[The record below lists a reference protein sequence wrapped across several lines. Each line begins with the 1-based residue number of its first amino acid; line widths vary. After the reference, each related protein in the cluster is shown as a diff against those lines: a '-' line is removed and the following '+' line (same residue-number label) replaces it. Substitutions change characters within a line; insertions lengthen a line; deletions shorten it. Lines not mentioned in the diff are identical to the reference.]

1 MAQNYKIG
9 KVYTGKVTGIQTY
22 GAFISLDHQT
32 QGLVHISEIING
44 YVRDI
49 RDYISVGQTV
59 NVRVLSI
66 DEMTGKISLSLKG
79 ASLDQG
85 INGEE
90 NLKHAA
96 RLLRELKPDGFSTL
110 HKKLNEWIHVEMKK
124 ENMTN

>member
-1 MAQNYKIG
+1 MAQNYNIG

-22 GAFISLDHQT
+22 GAFISLDQQT

-79 ASLDQG
+79 ASIDQG

-90 NLKHAA
+90 NLRHAA

-110 HKKLNEWIHVEMKK
+110 NKKLNEWIHLEMKK

>member
-1 MAQNYKIG
+1 MAQNYNIG
-9 KVYTGKVTGIQTY
+9 KVYSGKVTGIQTY
-22 GAFISLDHQT
+22 GAFISLDQQT

-79 ASLDQG
+79 ASIDQG
-85 INGEE
+85 VNGEE

-96 RLLRELKPDGFSTL
+96 RLLRDLKPDGFSTL
-110 HKKLNEWIHVEMKK
+110 HKKLHEWISVEMKK

>member
-1 MAQNYKIG
+1 MAQNYNIG

-49 RDYISVGQTV
+49 RDYISVGQLV

-79 ASLDQG
+79 ASIDQG
-85 INGEE
+85 FNGEE
-90 NLKHAA
+90 SLKHAA

-110 HKKLNEWIHVEMKK
+110 HKKLNEWLRVEMKK